1 MEEELRTS
9 WGKDLWEI
17 FERGTKEEKMK
28 TLLGS
33 RQIIDGG
40 KLERKNR
47 DAAVK
52 KFLEKIDEIR
62 IGKNLPDLR
71 GSGGFYKPAE
81 VARRSAKLGKR
92 TRK

>member
-62 IGKNLPDLR
+62 KEKICLTSEDQEDSTNQQK
-71 GSGGFYKPAE
+71 
-81 VARRSAKLGKR
+81 ARSKKR
-92 TRK
+92 

>member
-1 MEEELRTS
+1 MIEKSWRKNSEPRGEKTS
-9 WGKDLWEI
+9 GKYS
-17 FERGTKEEKMK
+17 KEERKRKKMK

-62 IGKNLPDLR
+62 IGKNLPATSEDQED
-71 GSGGFYKPAE
+71 STNQQK
-81 VARRSAKLGKR
+81 ARSKKR
-92 TRK
+92 